1 MCYFRLLSFEI
12 QSIFIIQ
19 VFHNCKFTYSQFTYN
34 PKPTLILLSWSFK
47 NMYRVVKIWIGW
59 CACCQLRQGLG
70 FSSYTINKCPFYK
83 LFWYHAFGDF
93 CWFFSFNFLFFSFNF
108 CLFRATPVAYGG
120 SQARSRIRATAAGLY
135 HSRSNLGSELH
146 LPTYTTAHGN
156 TRFLTH

>member
-93 CWFFSFNFLFFSFNF
+93 CWYFTFNFLFFSFLLIF
-108 CLFRATPVAYGG
+108 VFLGLHLWHMEVPRLGVESELQLLAYTIATATWDQSCICRPIPQLTATPD
-120 SQARSRIRATAAGLY
+120 S
-135 HSRSNLGSELH
+135 
-146 LPTYTTAHGN
+146 
-156 TRFLTH
+156 